1 MQKKQVS
8 RNYSSFYFLDSANF
22 ELQIQRSNHV
32 SVFGIFLNIPV
43 LLNTYTV
50 YSAHQNDLL
59 VLVVACSSSGGDHG
73 DGGRASC
80 CGVGGGCGGGCDSR
94 DGYNGGCSRG
104 GGGDSRVVVIYNGHG
119 LVMVAVVV
127 VL

>member
-43 LLNTYTV
+43 LLNTYAV

-59 VLVVACSSSGGDHG
+59 VLVVACSSGGDDG

-80 CGVGGGCGGGCDSR
+80 CGVGGGCSGGCDSR